1 VREQSVEGLP
11 PALESFGNAAL
22 QHDFV
27 VGLNLTT
34 QTPFGPKEAIPPLK
48 AFRSAEVVRDDD
60 RLGQSK
66 EPTWMVRLVYANAK
80 AAEAARKA
88 LDQLKVPADA
98 MNLSGSTLQV
108 TLQVRGGN
116 DAEVAAVLG
125 AVQGVVNRNSTLRIR
140 ESGSR
145 SGPLGPLK

>member
-1 VREQSVEGLP
+1 
-11 PALESFGNAAL
+11 
-22 QHDFV
+22 
-27 VGLNLTT
+27 
-34 QTPFGPKEAIPPLK
+34 
-48 AFRSAEVVRDDD
+48 
-60 RLGQSK
+60 
-66 EPTWMVRLVYANAK
+66 MVRLVYANAK

-108 TLQVRGGN
+108 TLQVKGGN

-140 ESGSR
+140 ESGNR
-145 SGPLGPLK
+145 SGPLGPPK